1 MVSATPFQLQRP
13 EESSQGQLGGLR
25 QSAAIV
31 SDVPQAE
38 QVAPLC
44 RLLMSEGFHVELMS
58 KEQVLLG
65 PSAGTPYDLAVL
77 DLIRFDSQGERAC
90 RLLRE
95 PNEYIPIVVL
105 SEENTVADRI
115 RGFDCGIDDFIG
127 KPYSAREVSARVRSL
142 LRRSN
147 ATTPQH
153 VLRYDDLSVD
163 LASRVAYR
171 GEHYIDLSRREFA
184 LLVYLLRNP
193 DRAIS
198 RTEFLKNVWANSTS
212 QERSNVVDVY
222 INYVRNK
229 TEQGGLHRLIHTV
242 RGQGYMLHD
251 QRKL

>member
-1 MVSATPFQLQRP
+1 MVSPTPINCIKGNSP
-13 EESSQGQLGGLR
+13 SQLGGIR
-25 QSAAIV
+25 QNAAIV
-31 SDVPQAE
+31 SDVPQAGAVE
-38 QVAPLC
+38 PLC
-44 RLLMSEGFHVELMS
+44 RLLNSEGFSVDLMS
-58 KEQVLLG
+58 KDQMLLST
-65 PSAGTPYDLAVL
+65 SAGKPYDLAIL
-77 DLIRFDSQGERAC
+77 DLIRFDGQGERAC
-90 RLLRE
+90 RRLRE
-95 PNEYIPIVVL
+95 PNENIPIVVL
-105 SEENTVADRI
+105 SEENTVTDRI

-127 KPYSAREVSARVRSL
+127 KPYSAREVSARLRSL
-142 LRRSN
+142 LRRSS

-198 RTEFLKNVWANSTS
+198 RTEFLKNVWANSTN

-242 RGQGYMLHD
+242 RGQGYMLHHP
-251 QRKL
+251 RKV

>member
-1 MVSATPFQLQRP
+1 MRRSSAT
-13 EESSQGQLGGLR
+13 S
-25 QSAAIV
+25 
-31 SDVPQAE
+31 
-38 QVAPLC
+38 
-44 RLLMSEGFHVELMS
+44 
-58 KEQVLLG
+58 
-65 PSAGTPYDLAVL
+65 
-77 DLIRFDSQGERAC
+77 
-90 RLLRE
+90 
-95 PNEYIPIVVL
+95 
-105 SEENTVADRI
+105 
-115 RGFDCGIDDFIG
+115 
-127 KPYSAREVSARVRSL
+127 
-142 LRRSN
+142 
-147 ATTPQH
+147 PQH

-198 RTEFLKNVWANSTS
+198 RVEFLKNVWANSTN

-242 RGQGYMLHD
+242 RGQGYMLHH